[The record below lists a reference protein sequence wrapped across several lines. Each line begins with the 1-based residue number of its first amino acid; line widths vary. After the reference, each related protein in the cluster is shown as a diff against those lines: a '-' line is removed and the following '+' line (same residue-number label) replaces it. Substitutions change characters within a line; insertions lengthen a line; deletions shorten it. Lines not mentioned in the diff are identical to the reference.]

1 MSKMKKMLLA
11 LAVSVALPMSGMSA
25 AGEPAEL
32 DADTV
37 TYDMST
43 GVATATG
50 DVLIRRGTARVTGA
64 KATYNSKTQ
73 EATVEGSVIAMR
85 DDMRLTCA
93 KVVSD
98 GQGHILASGNVQGA
112 QADKSFSGEQVD
124 YYPNQ
129 GNYVLMPLGGTL
141 ANADATFTASRIEG
155 WLDEEHYVGTG
166 SAHLVSPARNMEA
179 GGDAMDY
186 QGKEQGVVVVTGN
199 AWAIQDNNTLKSNRL
214 TLYLAQDGQAKVK

>member
-1 MSKMKKMLLA
+1 MSKLKKMLLA
-11 LAVSVALPMSGMSA
+11 LAVSAALPMSSMSA

-50 DVLIRRGTARVTGA
+50 DVLIRRGTSRITGA

-73 EATVEGSVIAMR
+73 EAMVEGSVIAMH

-112 QADKSFSGEQVD
+112 QADKGFSSERVD
-124 YYPNQ
+124 YYPDQ
-129 GNYVLMPLGGTL
+129 GNYVLMPQGGTL
-141 ANADATFTASRIEG
+141 VNADATFTASRIEG

-179 GGDAMDY
+179 GGDTMDY
-186 QGKEQGVVVVTGN
+186 QGKAQGVVVVTGN
-199 AWAIQDNNTLKSNRL
+199 AWATQDNNTLKSNRL